1 MTIAAIL
8 ADKAKASDQSVISI
22 GPDMPVS
29 EVLTVLAKHRI
40 GAVLV
45 LNGDAIV
52 GILSERDIV
61 RALERDGAAI
71 LAKSAKHLMTADPV
85 TVEYNES
92 TAQAMAIMTDGRF
105 RHLPVVQDGALVGLV
120 SIGDVVR
127 KRIEDAERE
136 AEEVKAYVAA
146 GGA

>member
-8 ADKAKASDQSVISI
+8 NEKTDQQGGPVISVEPNMAI
-22 GPDMPVS
+22 KD
-29 EVLTVLAKHRI
+29 VLAVLAENRI

-45 LNGDAIV
+45 MSGDKLE

-61 RALERDGAAI
+61 RSLYSDGADI
-71 LAKSAKHLMTADPV
+71 LSRTAKSLMTANPT
-85 TVEYNES
+85 TVARNE
-92 TAQAMAIMTDGRF
+92 TVPKAMSLMTDGRF
-105 RHLPVVQDGALVGLV
+105 RHLPVVEDGKLVGLV

-136 AEEVKAYVAA
+136 AEEVKAYVNM